1 MAIYDDVVNGLWVDG
16 SSGSCGAR
24 RATAEADLEN
34 DPHATPPSVFPL
46 WLTGDL
52 LDSSGSIFARL
63 YRKTR

>member
-1 MAIYDDVVNGLWVDG
+1 MAIYDDVVKGLWVDG

-34 DPHATPPSVFPL
+34 DPHATPPSVVPL

-52 LDSSGSIFARL
+52 LNNNGMGSTML
-63 YRKTR
+63 SRKTR